1 MDGVGVADAHEVRV
15 VPKLAEG
22 NRVKSQGA
30 AKLSGKERFVPLS
43 PEAIS
48 WWRTQAQWRA
58 DRGKDD
64 TIAFP
69 APENEGR
76 WHKMG
81 DKCIPAAPNQL
92 LTGILASIM
101 QSSCLFQA
109 QSCGQCGMR
118 PPLHVCSP
126 RCRLRCLR
134 PNEDNSFGLSN

>member
-1 MDGVGVADAHEVRV
+1 MCR
-15 VPKLAEG
+15 P
-22 NRVKSQGA
+22 
-30 AKLSGKERFVPLS
+30 
-43 PEAIS
+43 
-48 WWRTQAQWRA
+48 RT
-58 DRGKDD
+58 
-64 TIAFP
+64 P
-69 APENEGR
+69 AYARR

-134 PNEDNSFGLSN
+134 PNEGNSFVRVKLNIGMSILAAENSGSDAGCHSCGCEEGCHSQNEMFWLYSYLLTAECGLCILVMAA